1 MSALKKTLSPSRK
14 GGYPSF
20 LIHILLAVAEH
31 ERNLISSRT
40 KAALQAAKRRGKE
53 LGNPRY
59 EEAIPKAVAARKKL
73 ADDRN
78 RELRR
83 IIQETMDR
91 TGLTTLTDI
100 ARALNLRGIKT
111 NRGCEFTPTQ
121 IHRLL
126 RAA

>member
-1 MSALKKTLSPSRK
+1 M
-14 GGYPSF
+14 
-20 LIHILLAVAEH
+20 
-31 ERNLISSRT
+31 
-40 KAALQAAKRRGKE
+40 
-53 LGNPRY
+53 GNPRY
-59 EEAIPKAVAARKKL
+59 EEAIPKVVVARKKL

-83 IIQETMDR
+83 IIQDTMDR